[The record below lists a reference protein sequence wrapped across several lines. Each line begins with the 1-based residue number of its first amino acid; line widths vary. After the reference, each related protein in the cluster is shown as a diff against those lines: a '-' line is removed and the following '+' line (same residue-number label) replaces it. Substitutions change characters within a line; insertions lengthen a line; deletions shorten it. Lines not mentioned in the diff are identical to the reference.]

1 MLYLVLI
8 SFVWAFSFGL
18 TKNYLTGL
26 DSNFVSFARLAIA
39 TLCFLPFLRLRS
51 FSKKLAGQFLL
62 IGAVEFGI
70 MYLTYNAAFQYL
82 KAYEVALFT
91 IFTPIYVTLI
101 NDLIERKIHRFTLFA
116 VLLATFGTAVVRW
129 NQIPNTTILGFLLVQ
144 VSNLG
149 FALGLIF
156 YRRVMSQQTN
166 LKDPQVFG
174 LLYLGGTLLSGIFT
188 TISIANGTTI
198 QLTLASS
205 LTLVYLGA
213 IASGLGF
220 FLWNVGSRQ
229 VSIGAMAIFND
240 LKVPLAVVVSL
251 LFFGEKANLM
261 NLIIGGV
268 LVIASLLLN
277 EFGPGIF
284 VPFAHKNVSPEKT
297 I

>member
-39 TLCFLPFLRLRS
+39 LVFFLPFLRLRS
-51 FSKKLAGQFLL
+51 LSKKLALQFLL
-62 IGAVEFGI
+62 IGAVEFGV

-91 IFTPIYVTLI
+91 VFTPLYVTLI
-101 NDLIERKIHRFTLFA
+101 NDVIERKLHRLTLFA
-116 VLLATFGTAVVRW
+116 VLLATIGTAIVRW
-129 NQIPNTTILGFLLVQ
+129 NQIPNTTLLGFLLVQ
-144 VSNLG
+144 ISNLG
-149 FALGLIF
+149 FAFGLVF
-156 YRRVMSQQTN
+156 YRRLMSQRPD

-188 TISIANGTTI
+188 LISVLNGTTI
-198 QLTLASS
+198 QLTLPSS
-205 LTLVYLGA
+205 ITLLYLGV

-251 LFFGEKANLM
+251 IFFGENANLI
-261 NLIIGGV
+261 NLIAGGILV
-268 LVIASLLLN
+268 LAGLLLN

-284 VPFAHKNVSPEKT
+284 IPLAKQISPEKT

>member
-1 MLYLVLI
+1 MLYLILI

-18 TKNYLTGL
+18 TKNYLNGL

-39 TLCFLPFLRLRS
+39 LLFFLPFLKLRS
-51 FSKKLAGQFLL
+51 ISKQLAVKFLL
-62 IGAVEFGI
+62 IGAVEYGV

-91 IFTPIYVTLI
+91 IFTPIYVTLV
-101 NDLIERKIHRFTLFA
+101 NDIVERKIHRLTLFA
-116 VLLATFGTAVVRW
+116 VLLATLGTAIVRW
-129 NQIPNTTILGFLLVQ
+129 NQVPNTTLTGFLLVQ
-144 VSNLG
+144 ISNLG
-149 FALGLIF
+149 FAFGLVF
-156 YRRVMSQQTN
+156 YRREMARQPG
-166 LKDPQVFG
+166 LKDSHVFG

-188 TISIANGTTI
+188 LVSVLNGTTI
-198 QLTLASS
+198 QLTMTSS

-240 LKVPLAVVVSL
+240 LKVPLAIVVSL
-251 LFFGEKANLM
+251 LFFGENANLV
-261 NLIIGGV
+261 NLIIGGLLV
-268 LVIASLLLN
+268 LAGLLLN

-284 VPFAHKNVSPEKT
+284 VPITRLFSPEKT